1 MSENRYWLK
10 SGFFTMM
17 HRGINFVLGFLGFMI
32 LVRIFTP
39 AEFGIWVLFISITSI
54 IEIGRN
60 GFLQNGLIKF
70 LVNQNVE
77 EEQKIQTAAL
87 ILNTALTL
95 VLIGLIWLFA
105 NPLENILNAP
115 GLAFLLKIYSIILPL
130 LIFHTHNLIL
140 MQAKLDFR
148 AYFVAGI
155 AKSLPFFSL
164 ILIFYFYK
172 IPLTLEELAWYQ
184 NFAFA
189 LAVPVSFFQVR
200 HSFSLQWGWPKYWM
214 KKIFDFG
221 KFVFGT
227 NLISMLTGSLD
238 KFLLG
243 ALLSPVQVAIANT
256 AGRVM
261 NMIEIPVNSIAS
273 IAYPKASAAHDQNK
287 LKEVAHIFEKTVG
300 MMLSITLPFFI
311 ITLIFADYIILF
323 IAGQEYLDAAP
334 FLRVVSI
341 MAILSPYDRQSGVIL
356 DAIGKPYLNMLM
368 VIGTFIYGLVFT
380 WVFINSFGLYGAA
393 YGLVA
398 AVFFTVI
405 IKQFFLQ
412 RYIPVRIWK
421 PLVHSLY
428 FYPQLLQMLQHALKT
443 KSGKGNN

>member
-1 MSENRYWLK
+1 MSEKQYWLT

-17 HRGINFVLGFLGFMI
+17 HRGFNFVLGFLGFML
-32 LVRIFTP
+32 LVRIFSP

-54 IEIGRN
+54 IEMGRN

-70 LVNQNVE
+70 LVNQTLV

-87 ILNTALTL
+87 ILNTALTFL
-95 VLIGLIWLFA
+95 LIGLIWLVA
-105 NPLENILNAP
+105 TPLENVLNAT
-115 GLAFLLKIYSIILPL
+115 GLASLLKIYSIILPL
-130 LIFHTHNLIL
+130 LILHTHNLIL
-140 MQAKLDFR
+140 MQAKFDFK

-155 AKSLPFFSL
+155 AKSLPFF
-164 ILIFYFYK
+164 ILVFVGFLYEMPF
-172 IPLTLEELAWYQ
+172 TLEDLAWYQ
-184 NFAFA
+184 NFTFV
-189 LAVPVSFFQVR
+189 LAVPVSYFQVR
-200 HSFSLQWGWPKYWM
+200 HSFRVQWGWPQIWIKR
-214 KKIFDFG
+214 IFDFG

-273 IAYPKASAAHDQNK
+273 IAYPKASAAHEQHQ

-311 ITLIFADYIILF
+311 ISLIFADIIILL
-323 IAGQEYLDAAP
+323 IAGQEYIDAAP
-334 FLRVVSI
+334 FLRLI
-341 MAILSPYDRQSGVIL
+341 AFMAILSPYDRQSGVIL
-356 DAIGKPYLNMLM
+356 DAIGKPSLNMLM
-368 VIGTFIYGLVFT
+368 VIGTFVYGLGFT
-380 WVFINSFGLYGAA
+380 WVFIYCFGLYGAA

-398 AVFFTVI
+398 AVFITVI

-412 RYIPVRIWK
+412 KYIPVRSWK
-421 PLVHSLY
+421 PFVY
-428 FYPQLLQMLQHALKT
+428 CIQFYPELLRMLQQKLKLG
-443 KSGKGNN
+443 SGQRKN